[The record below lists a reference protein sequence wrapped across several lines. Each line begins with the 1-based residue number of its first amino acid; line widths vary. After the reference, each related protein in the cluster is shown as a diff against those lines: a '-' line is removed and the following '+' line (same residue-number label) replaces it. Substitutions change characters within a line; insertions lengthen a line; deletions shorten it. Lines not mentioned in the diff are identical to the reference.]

1 MELSLFGK
9 VQGRGAAV
17 PVVFQPLLRDDRQAT
32 RWHGKPQ
39 ALLQQIARGIKA
51 HDVQQPVPW
60 ELLQLILQ
68 FAQEEKGGGSLPDWA
83 AALGLESLQL
93 PPQQPTVTSEQRNQI
108 SGSISQEL
116 SLCRLQVNQRSREE
130 YEQWLSNSSAGSLKP
145 LFKCLRK
152 YEASVERPFPSFS
165 AASKL
170 LLRLQQWSALW
181 CSSGTAPAPCF
192 EELRQRAC
200 AQARE
205 LQALGG
211 ARVARYLSKTPLKA
225 PGQDGWTAPIA
236 RALSD
241 EQCHQLAG
249 IMRQAELSGSFPAQ
263 WAVSLVVL
271 LPKNSEIERPIALM
285 HLLLKAWM
293 KLRWPL
299 LEQWQKGFAAKA
311 WWDSCGPGFS
321 CLDVAVRRLIEYEC
335 THSVSEHRITLFLI
349 LVAFKRPS
357 ATPAWLS
364 MPTQS
369 PFRHSCFGV
378 RSAPIEAPGF

>member
-1 MELSLFGK
+1 M
-9 VQGRGAAV
+9 
-17 PVVFQPLLRDDRQAT
+17 
-32 RWHGKPQ
+32 
-39 ALLQQIARGIKA
+39 
-51 HDVQQPVPW
+51 
-60 ELLQLILQ
+60 
-68 FAQEEKGGGSLPDWA
+68 
-83 AALGLESLQL
+83 
-93 PPQQPTVTSEQRNQI
+93 
-108 SGSISQEL
+108 
-116 SLCRLQVNQRSREE
+116 
-130 YEQWLSNSSAGSLKP
+130 
-145 LFKCLRK
+145 
-152 YEASVERPFPSFS
+152 ERPFPTFS

-211 ARVARYLSKTPLKA
+211 ARVARYLSKIPLKA
-225 PGQDGWTAPIA
+225 PGPDGWTAPIA

-299 LEQWQKGFAAKA
+299 LEQWQKGFCSQSLVGLL
-311 WWDSCGPGFS
+311 WPR
-321 CLDVAVRRLIEYEC
+321 LLMPRR
-335 THSVSEHRITLFLI
+335 
-349 LVAFKRPS
+349 
-357 ATPAWLS
+357 
-364 MPTQS
+364 
-369 PFRHSCFGV
+369 
-378 RSAPIEAPGF
+378 RSAPPHRV